1 MRQNINIKL
10 TNDSAS
16 SPSVDGA
23 RAAQYPG
30 HYLRGVKGMMETSA
44 SGNDHQENWDSAR
57 TACFRAGSRFVGP
70 VAMLERFILLQTV
83 GNIYVVYIASVY
95 CQGVVCH
102 SHPKTPPLRKSLAP
116 KREAR

>member
-1 MRQNINIKL
+1 MRAIKQNMNIKL
-10 TNDSAS
+10 TNDSAG

-30 HYLRGVKGMMETSA
+30 HYLRGVKKMMEASA
-44 SGNDHQENWDSAR
+44 SGNYHQANWDSAR
-57 TACFRAGSRFVGP
+57 TACFRTGSRFVGP

-95 CQGVVCH
+95 CQGVDR
-102 SHPKTPPLRKSLAP
+102 TA
-116 KREAR
+116 